1 MLFRSVSQ
9 SRYEVQTAI
18 NQVLGIKS
26 LIRRKKKTQE
36 TKKRELFISIINS
49 IEAIINRQNLMY
61 AELNLDLANYDEA
74 FLDTIDAL
82 IVLHFGKD
90 GAELIAY
97 YLWDRVAPDGTI
109 SPLIDDQGKEVYLE
123 TANDLWNLLISINPA
138 YGDAK

>member
-1 MLFRSVSQ
+1 MEQ
-9 SRYEVQTAI
+9 SLNEIQIAI
-18 NQVLGIKS
+18 NQVLGVKS

-36 TKKRELFISIINS
+36 AKKKELFVSIINS

-82 IVLHFGKD
+82 IVLHFGKE

-97 YLWDRVAPDGTI
+97 YLWDRVAPDGAI
-109 SPLIDDQGKEVYLE
+109 IPIMDDAGKEVYLE
-123 TANDLWNLLISINPA
+123 TANDLWNLLIFINPA
-138 YGDAK
+138 YGDSK

>member
-1 MLFRSVSQ
+1 MEQ
-9 SRYEVQTAI
+9 SLNEIQIAI
-18 NQVLGIKS
+18 NQVLGVKS

-36 TKKRELFISIINS
+36 AKKKELFVSIINS

-82 IVLHFGKD
+82 IILHFGKE

-97 YLWDRVAPDGTI
+97 YLWDRLAPDGSI
-109 SPLIDDQGKEVYLE
+109 EPLLDEQNNAVYLE
-123 TANDLWNLLISINPA
+123 TATDLWNLLIRINPA
-138 YGDAK
+138 YGDSK

>member
-1 MLFRSVSQ
+1 MEQPLN
-9 SRYEVQTAI
+9 EIQTAI

-26 LIRRKKKTQE
+26 LVRRKKKTQE

-109 SPLIDDQGKEVYLE
+109 SSLIDEQGKEIYLE

-138 YGDAK
+138 YGDTK